1 MKRIHIPNCGPDPS
15 NIPTAIATGVRE
27 CKLTGTTELTLITPA
42 KDNLDAIVIG
52 EHLGKEVSK
61 RLMKGDKIKIGDQGV
76 SLLHHSVSTVQKART
91 PSVGLAFY
99 VSKDAIQKLDDLP
112 FDTLIF
118 VPWLDQ
124 EGVDW
129 ARKWD
134 AETHGGASVGSS
146 ISLPSEVVESLK
158 SLTACVNLST
168 GLGHPSDKE
177 HAKRR
182 FSDLRSS
189 GIKWDPDE
197 LEKWAVRNGWKAA
210 DAEELSKLSARYT
223 K

>member
-1 MKRIHIPNCGPDPS
+1 MKRIHIPNMGPDAS
-15 NIPTAIATGVRE
+15 TIPTAIAVGVRE
-27 CKLTGTTELTLITPA
+27 CKEADSAELTLITPV
-42 KDNLDAIVIG
+42 KNNLDSIVIG
-52 EHLGKEVSK
+52 EFLGCDVAK
-61 RLMKGDKIKIGDQGV
+61 RLMKGDRVAIGDHGV
-76 SLLHHSVSTVQKART
+76 SLTHHSVSTVQKTRT

-99 VSKDAIQKLDDLP
+99 VSKDDIKKLDDLR

-124 EGVDW
+124 DGVDW
-129 ARKWD
+129 AQKWD
-134 AETHGGASVGSS
+134 AETHGGLTADASV
-146 ISLPSEVVESLK
+146 SLPQEFEDSMK
-158 SLTACVNLST
+158 SLTTCVNLST

-182 FSDLRSS
+182 FSELRSA
-189 GIKWDPDE
+189 GVTWDPSE